1 VPPGFSD
8 IFAVCN
14 LVARRFKVKPIK
26 GEIAIMADRK
36 PTHYTSLQDASVF
49 ITGGATGIGKALVEA
64 FCAQGAKVAF
74 VDILADDG
82 NALVTELAKSS
93 THVPLFI
100 ECDLTDIDALRR
112 AVGDASAQ
120 NGPISVLLNNV
131 ANDTRHKWQDV
142 TPEYWDQRQAIN
154 IRPAFFAIQAIAP
167 MMIKAGGG
175 SIVNFGSVSW
185 MMGQGGM
192 PGYTTAKSAVQGLT
206 RGMARDLGKDGI
218 RVNTLVP
225 GWVMTQRQLDLW
237 VDEAAEKEIAERQCL
252 KNKVMPDD
260 IARMA
265 LFLASDESRMISS
278 QNFIVD
284 GGWV

>member
-1 VPPGFSD
+1 
-8 IFAVCN
+8 
-14 LVARRFKVKPIK
+14 
-26 GEIAIMADRK
+26 MADRK
-36 PTHYTSLQDASVF
+36 PTHYTSLKDASVF
-49 ITGGATGIGKALVEA
+49 ITGGATGIGMALVEA
-64 FCAQGAKVAF
+64 FCEQGAKVAF
-74 VDILADDG
+74 VDILRAEG
-82 NALVTELAKSS
+82 EKLVQDLAGKSA
-93 THVPLFI
+93 HAPLFL
-100 ECDLTDIDALRR
+100 ECDLTDIEALRQ
-112 AVGDASAQ
+112 AVKDASAKH
-120 NGPISVLLNNV
+120 GPISVLLNNV

-142 TPEYWDQRQAIN
+142 TVEYWDQRQAIN
-154 IRPAFFAIQAIAP
+154 IRPAFFAIQAVAP
-167 MMIKAGGG
+167 MMIEAGGG
-175 SIVNFGSVSW
+175 AIVNFGSVSW

-206 RGMARDLGKDGI
+206 RGMARDLGKDNI

-265 LFLASDESRMISS
+265 LFLASDESRMITS